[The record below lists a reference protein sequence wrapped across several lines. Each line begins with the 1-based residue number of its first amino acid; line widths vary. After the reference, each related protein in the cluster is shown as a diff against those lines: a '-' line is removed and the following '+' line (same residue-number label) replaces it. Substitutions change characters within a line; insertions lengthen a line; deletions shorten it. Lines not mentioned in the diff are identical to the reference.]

1 MVVLALL
8 LALVAL
14 VLFLIAAFDRSALAA
29 PHVRAVAFIPLGLAF
44 LTAALICQF
53 TALGGHLIKA

>member
-1 MVVLALL
+1 MTVLALL

-14 VLFLIAAFDRSALAA
+14 VLFVLASFDRQALNAQR
-29 PHVRAVAFIPLGLAF
+29 PVALVPLGLAF

-53 TALGGHLIKA
+53 CAFGGDKIGA

>member
-1 MVVLALL
+1 MTVLALL

-14 VLFLIAAFDRSALAA
+14 VLFAISSFDRNGTADARGR
-29 PHVRAVAFIPLGLAF
+29 VVAFVPLGLAF

-53 TALGGHLIKA
+53 TAFGGDKIGA

>member
-1 MVVLALL
+1 MTVLALL

-14 VLFLIAAFDRSALAA
+14 VLFVLASFDRGTATGGRTIAYL
-29 PHVRAVAFIPLGLAF
+29 PLGLAF

-53 TALGGHLIKA
+53 TAFGGGPVTA

>member
-1 MVVLALL
+1 MTVLALL

-14 VLFLIAAFDRSALAA
+14 VLF
-29 PHVRAVAFIPLGLAF
+29 AVAATLLRTDVNRPVALVPLGLAF

-53 TALGGHLIKA
+53 CAFGGEKIGA